1 MGPTGARLTA
11 EEVQQLIN
19 KAAIARPR
27 QLQPMQSQLQ
37 QWSWAQLLEHV
48 CSAAQV

>member
-19 KAAIARPR
+19 KLPLRV
-27 QLQPMQSQLQ
+27 QGMQSQLQ